1 MIAKAKQA
9 LLTKLFTEWVRDEYD
24 LEALDMAAGLITQK
38 TDAIRDMVDMAN
50 RTEVIGFK
58 KYWDM
63 AYIVLAP
70 FVVVIGLAIAYITE
84 E

>member
-1 MIAKAKQA
+1 MMRNMIAKAKQA

-58 KYWDM
+58 KY
-63 AYIVLAP
+63 
-70 FVVVIGLAIAYITE
+70 
-84 E
+84 